1 MNRMTA
7 TLRKSLYAALVVAAC
22 STRPPA
28 GPALEPVTLPDIS
41 SVAPAVQKQIRDQ
54 YAALQPTADSS
65 GAMGRLLLA
74 AEFYDAAGVCFKNA
88 QTLRPEDMRW
98 PYYLAHVERLRNQPD
113 KAAAL
118 FERTLALQ
126 PDHVPSLIWLGAVRL
141 LAGDAVAASA
151 PLEKALAL
159 QPNDPAA
166 LYHAGRAALAQK
178 NYKAAVERL
187 TSALAVEPRASGIHY
202 PLSLAYRGLGDA
214 READAQLRARGT
226 TDPVPNDPLM
236 REVSGLLQN
245 ASAFEVRGAEALANR
260 RWADAVVA
268 LRQAV
273 ALAPANAFTH
283 LNLGTALF
291 ETGDPGGAL
300 TEFTE
305 AARLDP
311 TLAKAHYG
319 VAIVREAA
327 GHDDDAIAAFKR
339 AVEADPSLLESRL
352 SLADALRRNGRDA
365 DAIAHYNAIIA
376 ANASASPAHF
386 GLAMA
391 LVHARRYVE
400 ARDVLARASATFSDQ
415 PGFAHALARV
425 LAAAPDDRARDGAR
439 ALTITEGLLRSQRT
453 VELMQT
459 MAMALA
465 EVGRFDDAVRWQSQA
480 IAAGGKR
487 SDNLKQYEQR
497 LPCRVPWPENDPVF
511 RPRPSN

>member
-1 MNRMTA
+1 MRR
-7 TLRKSLYAALVVAAC
+7 LIFAALVIAAC
-22 STRPPA
+22 STRP
-28 GPALEPVTLPDIS
+28 ALEPVALPDIS
-41 SVAPAVQKQIRDQ
+41 SAAPAVQKQIRDQ
-54 YAALQPTADSS
+54 YAALQTTPDSF
-65 GAMGRLLLA
+65 GAMGRLFLA
-74 AEFYDAAGVCFKNA
+74 AELYDAAGVCFRNA
-88 QTLRPEDMRW
+88 QTLQPADMRW

-113 KAAAL
+113 KATAL
-118 FERTLALQ
+118 FERTLTLQ
-126 PDHVPSLIWLGAVRL
+126 PDHVPSLVWLGAMRL
-141 LAGDAVAASA
+141 LAGDALAASSS
-151 PLEKALAL
+151 LERALSL

-166 LYHAGRAALAQK
+166 LYQAGRAALAQK

-187 TSALAVEPRASGIHY
+187 TSALVVEPGASSIHY
-202 PLSLAYRGLGDA
+202 PLSLAYRGLGDT

-226 TDPVPNDPLM
+226 TDPAPNDPLM
-236 REVSGLLQN
+236 REVSALLRN

-260 RWADAVVA
+260 RWADAVTA

-291 ETGDPGGAL
+291 QTGDAGGAL
-300 TEFTE
+300 SEFTE

-311 TLAKAHYG
+311 ALAKAHYG
-319 VAIVREAA
+319 AGIVREAA
-327 GHDDDAIAAFKR
+327 GHDDEAIAAFTR
-339 AVEADPSLLESRL
+339 AAAADPSLLEAQL

-365 DAIAHYNAIIA
+365 DAIAHYTVVINA
-376 ANASASPAHF
+376 NPSASPAHF

-400 ARDVLARASATFSDQ
+400 ARDALARASTTFSDQ

-453 VELMQT
+453 VELAQT

-465 EVGRFDDAVRWQSQA
+465 EVGRFDEAVRWQSEA
-480 IAAGGKR
+480 SAAGGKR
-487 SDNLKQYEQR
+487 SDNLERYKQR

-511 RPRPSN
+511 RPRPN